1 MMKILVFVK
10 PVKGEIS
17 PFDEAALETALRM
30 KDRTGCEVIAAAM
43 APDSACDR
51 MRALT
56 RVGVDRSVLIS
67 DAAFAGSDTAATSYV
82 LSLAAE
88 SLLGI
93 SPDKKITE
101 NTFLWT
107 NGYINF
113 RMNSLLIWKAWEN
126 LTVRMYGFSKDG
138 QQERK

>member
-43 APDSACDR
+43 APEGACDR

-67 DAAFAGSDTAATSYV
+67 DAAFAGSDTAATSYI
-82 LSLAAE
+82 LSLAARK
-88 SLLGI
+88 LLGKT
-93 SPDKKITE
+93 SDKKITE
-101 NTFLWT
+101 IHF
-107 NGYINF
+107 
-113 RMNSLLIWKAWEN
+113 
-126 LTVRMYGFSKDG
+126 
-138 QQERK
+138 